1 MIKLLSTGTYRL
13 LETKADTKILILSP
27 EDGSETQ
34 TFAWITAKDIG
45 EILVTSRKD
54 HEVQCVLSM
63 GDYRLYDVEDDP
75 DLVDLQHL
83 ELYVGRD
90 VWQGY
95 LLPTQLPTEKDKRNR
110 IIPTEEVI
118 TGLKD

>member
-1 MIKLLSTGTYRL
+1 MVDLLSSGKYRL

-27 EDGSETQ
+27 EKGETL
-34 TFAWITAKDIG
+34 TFAWIIAEDIG

-63 GDYRLYDVEDDP
+63 GEYRLYDVEDDP
-75 DLVDLQHL
+75 DLVDLNHL
-83 ELYVGRD
+83 ELYVGND

-95 LLPTQLPTEKDKRNR
+95 LLTTGLPTETDTRNR
-110 IIPTEEVI
+110 IIPTDEVI
-118 TGLKD
+118 TGIRI